1 MLKGLGQLGDMAKL
15 MKQAQDMQSKMTDI
29 QKQLEE
35 LEVEGESGGGLIKAI
50 VNAKGT
56 LKSLNVDESLFVP
69 SEKAVVEDLIV
80 AAIRDAQKKSGDK
93 AKEEM
98 AKVTSDLN
106 LPAGFKLPFLKYINF
121 YSNMNFKN
129 HKVNDELETLIA
141 ILSKLPGLGPRSAR
155 RAVIKMIEK
164 KEIILEPLT
173 KVLNEI
179 SEKIK
184 ECESCGNFTVDN
196 ICSICSDNS
205 RNNNRICIVQDVAD
219 LWAMERSQVFD
230 GLYHVLGNYSSSY
243 LGINLEELEI
253 DKIINKIERNEVKEI
268 ILALDA
274 TINGQTTANYI
285 IEKLKNYQINFSSLA
300 HGVPVGGELDYLDD
314 GTIRAAF
321 SARKPVL

>member
-1 MLKGLGQLGDMAKL
+1 
-15 MKQAQDMQSKMTDI
+15 
-29 QKQLEE
+29 
-35 LEVEGESGGGLIKAI
+35 
-50 VNAKGT
+50 
-56 LKSLNVDESLFVP
+56 
-69 SEKAVVEDLIV
+69 
-80 AAIRDAQKKSGDK
+80 
-93 AKEEM
+93 
-98 AKVTSDLN
+98 
-106 LPAGFKLPFLKYINF
+106 
-121 YSNMNFKN
+121 MNFKN

-219 LWAMERSQVFD
+219 LWAMERSQVFN

-253 DKIINKIERNEVKEI
+253 DKIINKI
-268 ILALDA
+268 
-274 TINGQTTANYI
+274 
-285 IEKLKNYQINFSSLA
+285 
-300 HGVPVGGELDYLDD
+300 
-314 GTIRAAF
+314 
-321 SARKPVL
+321 

>member
-1 MLKGLGQLGDMAKL
+1 
-15 MKQAQDMQSKMTDI
+15 
-29 QKQLEE
+29 
-35 LEVEGESGGGLIKAI
+35 
-50 VNAKGT
+50 
-56 LKSLNVDESLFVP
+56 
-69 SEKAVVEDLIV
+69 
-80 AAIRDAQKKSGDK
+80 
-93 AKEEM
+93 
-98 AKVTSDLN
+98 
-106 LPAGFKLPFLKYINF
+106 
-121 YSNMNFKN
+121 MNFKN

-173 KVLNEI
+173 KALNEI

-196 ICSICSDNS
+196 ICSICADSS

-219 LWAMERSQVFD
+219 LWAMERSQVFN

-285 IEKLKNYQINFSSLA
+285 IEKLKKYQVNFSSLA

>member
-1 MLKGLGQLGDMAKL
+1 
-15 MKQAQDMQSKMTDI
+15 
-29 QKQLEE
+29 
-35 LEVEGESGGGLIKAI
+35 
-50 VNAKGT
+50 
-56 LKSLNVDESLFVP
+56 
-69 SEKAVVEDLIV
+69 
-80 AAIRDAQKKSGDK
+80 
-93 AKEEM
+93 
-98 AKVTSDLN
+98 
-106 LPAGFKLPFLKYINF
+106 
-121 YSNMNFKN
+121 MNFKN

-196 ICSICSDNS
+196 ICSICSDSS

-219 LWAMERSQVFD
+219 LWAMERSQVFN

-253 DKIINKIERNEVKEI
+253 GKIINKIERNEVKEI

-285 IEKLKNYQINFSSLA
+285 IERLKNYQINFSSLA

>member
-1 MLKGLGQLGDMAKL
+1 
-15 MKQAQDMQSKMTDI
+15 
-29 QKQLEE
+29 
-35 LEVEGESGGGLIKAI
+35 
-50 VNAKGT
+50 
-56 LKSLNVDESLFVP
+56 
-69 SEKAVVEDLIV
+69 
-80 AAIRDAQKKSGDK
+80 
-93 AKEEM
+93 
-98 AKVTSDLN
+98 
-106 LPAGFKLPFLKYINF
+106 
-121 YSNMNFKN
+121 MNFKN

-184 ECESCGNFTVDN
+184 QCESCGNFTVDN
-196 ICSICSDNS
+196 ICSICADSS

-219 LWAMERSQVFD
+219 LWAMERSQVFN

>member
-1 MLKGLGQLGDMAKL
+1 
-15 MKQAQDMQSKMTDI
+15 
-29 QKQLEE
+29 
-35 LEVEGESGGGLIKAI
+35 
-50 VNAKGT
+50 
-56 LKSLNVDESLFVP
+56 
-69 SEKAVVEDLIV
+69 
-80 AAIRDAQKKSGDK
+80 
-93 AKEEM
+93 
-98 AKVTSDLN
+98 
-106 LPAGFKLPFLKYINF
+106 
-121 YSNMNFKN
+121 MNFKN

-196 ICSICSDNS
+196 ICSICSDKS

-219 LWAMERSQVFD
+219 LWAMERSQVFN

-285 IEKLKNYQINFSSLA
+285 IERLKHYQINFSSLA

-321 SARKPVL
+321 SARKPLL